1 MYIDI
6 HGHSRKKSAFFYG
19 CCPANKDSFLSE
31 SYGLEDDSM
40 SKPK

>member
-19 CCPANKDSFLSE
+19 CCAAKDQFLGE
-31 SYGLEDDSM
+31 SYGN
-40 SKPK
+40 

>member
-19 CCPANKDSFLSE
+19 CCPSTKDNLSVE
-31 SYGLEDDSM
+31 AMDNGE
-40 SKPK
+40 